1 MDNFVPWL
9 EKALVKATKIHDTI
23 QFIPCD
29 MRTAEQI
36 NQMIANGG
44 KMTILKNTLDYIK
57 RHNGL
62 PKSPVVV

>member
-9 EKALVKATKIHDTI
+9 EAALKKATKIHDSI
-23 QFIPCD
+23 QAIPF
-29 MRTAEQI
+29 MERNPKQH

-57 RHNGL
+57 RHQGL
-62 PKSPVVV
+62 PKTNS